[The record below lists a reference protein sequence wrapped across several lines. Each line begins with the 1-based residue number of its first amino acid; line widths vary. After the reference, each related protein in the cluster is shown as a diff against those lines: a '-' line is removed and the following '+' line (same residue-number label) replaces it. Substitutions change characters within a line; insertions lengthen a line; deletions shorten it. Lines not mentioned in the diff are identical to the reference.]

1 MEDRTIIMPVIALR
15 GLAVLPQM
23 IVHFDISR
31 SRSKAALERV
41 MVSDQQVF
49 WLLSVR
55 AMWRIRLLRICTMWA
70 VWLRLSSW

>member
-49 WLLSVR
+49 LVAQRQSDVADPSIEDLYHG
-55 AMWRIRLLRICTMWA
+55 LCG
-70 VWLRLSSW
+70 